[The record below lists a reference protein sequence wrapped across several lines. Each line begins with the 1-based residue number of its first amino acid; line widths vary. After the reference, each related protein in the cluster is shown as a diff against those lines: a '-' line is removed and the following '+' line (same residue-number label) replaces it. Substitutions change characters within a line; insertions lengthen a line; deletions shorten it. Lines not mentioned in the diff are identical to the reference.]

1 MSSTLIINA
10 TVVNEGELIEADVRL
25 CDGRIERI
33 GAALTARGDESIL
46 DAAGRVLLPGL
57 IDDQVH
63 FRDPGLTHKG
73 DLQTESRAAVAGG
86 ITSFFDMPNTEPQTL
101 SPERLEEKYAHAA
114 QRCHANYGFWLGA
127 SNDNLEHIKRLNP
140 ATAPGVKI
148 FMGAS
153 TGNMLVDRP
162 EVLEGIFRES
172 PTLIATHCE
181 DQAIIAANLVA
192 ARAQFEDHIPVEWH
206 PKIRSHEACI
216 KSTRLALELARRH
229 NARLH
234 VLHLSTAQEVLLF
247 PAGPIE
253 HKRITAE
260 TCVHFLHFD
269 ERGYTLYGN
278 RIKCNPAIKSS
289 ADREMLLQG
298 LLDDRIDVL
307 ATDHAPHTLEEKAR
321 RYADA
326 PSGLPLVQYAL
337 VALLDRYFE
346 GRLSLT
352 QIVDKACHAPA
363 RLFGVADRGFIRE
376 GYHADLVLVDLN
388 RPRTVRAADVLSK
401 VGWSPFEGHTFQA
414 SVAATWVNGQL
425 AWDGEKVHEVRAG
438 QRLKFLGTR
447 R

>member
-10 TVVNEGELIEADVRL
+10 TVVNEGELIEADVRIE
-25 CDGRIERI
+25 DGRIERI
-33 GAALTARGDESIL
+33 GVALTARGDESIV
-46 DAAGRVLLPGL
+46 DAAGRVLMPGL

-73 DLQTESRAAVAGG
+73 DMGTESKAAVAGG
-86 ITSFFDMPNTEPQTL
+86 ITSFFDMPNTDPQTL
-101 SPERLEEKYAHAA
+101 TPERLEEKYARANN
-114 QRCHANYGFWLGA
+114 RCYANYGFWLGA
-127 SNDNLEHIKRLNP
+127 SNDNLEQLKRLNP
-140 ATAPGVKI
+140 VSAPGVKI

-153 TGNMLVDRP
+153 TGNMLVDNP
-162 EVLEGIFRES
+162 EVLDAIFRDC

-181 DQAIIAANLVA
+181 DQAIIAANLAA

-206 PKIRSHEACI
+206 SRIRSHEACI

-234 VLHLSTAQEVLLF
+234 VLHLSTAQETMLF
-247 PAGPIE
+247 SPGPVE
-253 HKRITAE
+253 SKRITAE

-269 ERGYTLYGN
+269 DRGYTLYGN

-289 ADREMLLQG
+289 TDREMLLQAVI
-298 LLDDRIDVL
+298 DDRIDIL

-321 RYADA
+321 RYVDA

-337 VALLDRYFE
+337 LSLLDRYFE
-346 GRLSLT
+346 GKLSLT

-363 RLFGVADRGFIRE
+363 RLFGVADRGFVRE
-376 GYHADLVLVDLN
+376 GYAADLVLVDLN
-388 RPRTVRAADVLSK
+388 RPHAVRAAEVLSK
-401 VGWSPFEGHTFQA
+401 VGWSPFEGHVFQA
-414 SVAATWVNGQL
+414 SVAATWVNGEL
-425 AWDGEKVHEVRAG
+425 AWDGEKVHARAG
-438 QRLKFLGTR
+438 QRLKFLGNR